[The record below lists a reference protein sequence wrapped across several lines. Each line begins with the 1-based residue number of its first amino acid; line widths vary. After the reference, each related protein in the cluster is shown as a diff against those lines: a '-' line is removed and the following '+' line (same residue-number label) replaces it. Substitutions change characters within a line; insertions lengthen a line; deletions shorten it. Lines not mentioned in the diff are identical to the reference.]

1 VRLLVFIALAVLG
14 VLVLFRPA
22 IRPPTQTGWAVPTAA
37 PAIVASAAPDLAA
50 AAEPVRGHRRVRRHG
65 RRVVAAAAPSGGVGA
80 LAYVAGSV
88 VRPGVYPVPVGARV
102 RDLLVAAGGTRGDA
116 DLVAVNLAAHVEDG
130 DEVVVPAQGED
141 PPRRSR
147 RPHGPRRHVRGHRRS
162 AERARVEPPAA
173 PIDLNRADAD
183 ELATIPGIG
192 PTLAERIVVF
202 RAANGPF
209 TSPDELL
216 DVEGFTDKRLDTVAQ
231 YVVTR

>member
-1 VRLLVFIALAVLG
+1 LVFLALAVLG
-14 VLVLFRPA
+14 ALVLLRPA
-22 IRPPTQTGWAVPTAA
+22 VRPPAQTGWAATTAA
-37 PAIVASAAPDLAA
+37 PAISS
-50 AAEPVRGHRRVRRHG
+50 RRHR
-65 RRVVAAAAPSGGVGA
+65 RRVVAGDARATDGTA

-88 VRPGVYPVPVGARV
+88 VRPGVYPVPPGARV
-102 RDLLVAAGGTRGDA
+102 RDLLTAAGGTRGDA

-130 DEVVVPAQGED
+130 DEVVVPARGEEV
-141 PPRRSR
+141 PRRSHR
-147 RPHGPRRHVRGHRRS
+147 SHGPRRRTHGHRRS
-162 AERARVEPPAA
+162 GERARAEPPSA

-216 DVEGFTDKRLDTVAQ
+216 DIEGFSDKRLDTVAQ

>member
-1 VRLLVFIALAVLG
+1 LVFLALAVLG
-14 VLVLFRPA
+14 ALVLFRPA
-22 IRPPTQTGWAVPTAA
+22 VRPPAQTGWSVTTAA
-37 PAIVASAAPDLAA
+37 PAIAASAPSDLAA
-50 AAEPVRGHRRVRRHG
+50 ATEPARGHRRSRRHG
-65 RRVVAAAAPSGGVGA
+65 RRVAVADPPAGGADA
-80 LAYVAGSV
+80 LASVAGSV
-88 VRPGVYPVPVGARV
+88 VRPGVYPVPAGARV

-130 DEVVVPAQGED
+130 DEVVVPARGED
-141 PPRRSR
+141 VTRRSR
-147 RPHGPRRHVRGHRRS
+147 RTHGPRRRTHGHRRS
-162 AERARVEPPAA
+162 GERARTEPPTA